1 MKTKK
6 LFSFVSMGIA
16 ALLSITIVALDNDS
30 NWVVG
35 RTCDWSPTIVSET
48 AEGVS
53 DTVVMQS
60 RFYFTEEAKTAIL
73 RPILNFK
80 FTFEHRTTEGTPVSV
95 TDQYSFLPNPT
106 FDKDDD
112 DGDGYFEESEVT
124 CGSCED
130 IQVGYNYY
138 LSSWF
143 SKPATHTAGAFD
155 SIGQMSLKAWIGNEY
170 DAWASDYYGSIG
182 WQTLP
187 PSSSTQSVRACARME
202 QGRSE
207 TEKHLQGSNDEKMIK
222 LFSEINSRDELD
234 AYRDE
239 ICASYNEIKALSDR
253 EMIRTSDNDV
263 TNAVITFCRPV
274 TLEFVR
280 TLLTDDCELVN
291 YEAKFTNVSGEWM
304 TMCSSRLSEND
315 LVNVAVQ
322 LSGDDEVVF
331 CGITSATVVISPYGD
346 MYETLRSVP
355 DIYLVDMSEF
365 IIRSQN
371 KCFSNEIIVSDCY
384 YYLEKYAE

>member
-1 MKTKK
+1 MHKYRRRCLYRIPIDRKEALWYPYDKEMYTYFPPCFLLYRNAKNESLFSTKTNGGIYMKTKK

-53 DTVVMQS
+53 DTVIMES
-60 RFYFTEEAKTAIL
+60 RFYFTERAKTAIL
-73 RPILNFK
+73 SPIRDFK

-95 TDQYSFLPNPT
+95 TDQYTFLPNPT

-207 TEKHLQGSNDEKMIK
+207 TEKHLQGSDDEKMIR
-222 LFSEINSRDELD
+222 LFSEMFLI
-234 AYRDE
+234 
-239 ICASYNEIKALSDR
+239 
-253 EMIRTSDNDV
+253 
-263 TNAVITFCRPV
+263 
-274 TLEFVR
+274 
-280 TLLTDDCELVN
+280 
-291 YEAKFTNVSGEWM
+291 FTW
-304 TMCSSRLSEND
+304 
-315 LVNVAVQ
+315 
-322 LSGDDEVVF
+322 
-331 CGITSATVVISPYGD
+331 
-346 MYETLRSVP
+346 
-355 DIYLVDMSEF
+355 
-365 IIRSQN
+365 
-371 KCFSNEIIVSDCY
+371 
-384 YYLEKYAE
+384 